1 MGQLYQIIIIIVHA
15 YVIILIVFIV
25 PLLLIEKAKNILK
38 IILAVW
44 LVLFLV
50 INIYNILYI
59 LREVHEKKKIIFS
72 SYHIDRRLL
81 LFSELFV
88 K

>member
-1 MGQLYQIIIIIVHA
+1 MLPLMGQLYQIIIIIVHA
-15 YVIILIVFIV
+15 YVITLIVFIV

-59 LREVHEKKKIIFS
+59 F
-72 SYHIDRRLL
+72 
-81 LFSELFV
+81 
-88 K
+88 